1 MKYWT
6 LYGIALFLLSGV
18 SSFGQN
24 KQNRQKVEAAKI
36 GFITSR
42 LNLTSAQATQFWP
55 VYNDFIAK
63 RKENRSR
70 IRDLKDEN
78 ESLATTDD
86 KLLDN
91 LKEIFVYRKR
101 EIEIE
106 TEYFEKFKRLI
117 TPRQIAELYKAE
129 QDFTKILLSK
139 LEEGEK

>member
-6 LYGIALFLLSGV
+6 LYGIVLFLLLGV